1 MKAQSRWRMARFLN
15 LEQRT
20 EFIQHLHSIDL
31 PGVQL
36 EMLDPENRVRF
47 CAPAKYEIGLAG
59 MVAAHGGKLLPSLSV
74 DETPVTCAR
83 TA

>member
-1 MKAQSRWRMARFLN
+1 MKAQPRWRMARFLST
-15 LEQRT
+15 EQRA
-20 EFIQHLHSIDL
+20 EFIQHLNSMEL
-31 PGVQL
+31 EGVEV
-36 EMLDPENRVRF
+36 EMLESENRVRF
-47 CAPAKYEIGLAG
+47 CAPARYEIGLAG